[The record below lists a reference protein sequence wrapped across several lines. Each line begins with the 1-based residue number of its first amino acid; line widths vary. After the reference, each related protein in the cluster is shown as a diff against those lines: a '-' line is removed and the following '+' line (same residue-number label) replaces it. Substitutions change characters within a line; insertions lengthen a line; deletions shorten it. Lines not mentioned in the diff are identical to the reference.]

1 MTRDELIKYL
11 SDNFEADEE
20 ITFVYH
26 DYGEDIR
33 STKCFVDT
41 HNRELINGHH
51 EWLDYV
57 KDENGNLVKTW
68 IKLTSEQVRDI
79 NLRRCWKYNNWMTKD
94 NKWMT
99 AAEVQKRMRWVTDSI
114 TNDNKKCLFIS

>member
-1 MTRDELIKYL
+1 MTRDELINYL

-20 ITFVYH
+20 INFVYN
-26 DYGEDIR
+26 DDGEDIR

-57 KDENGNLVKTW
+57 KDENGNLVKKWTR
-68 IKLTSEQVRDI
+68 LTIEQVRDI
-79 NLRRCWKYNNWMTKD
+79 NSRRCWKD

-99 AAEVQKRMRWVTDSI
+99 ADEIQNRMCWITDDI
-114 TNDNKKCLFIS
+114 TEDNKKCLFIS